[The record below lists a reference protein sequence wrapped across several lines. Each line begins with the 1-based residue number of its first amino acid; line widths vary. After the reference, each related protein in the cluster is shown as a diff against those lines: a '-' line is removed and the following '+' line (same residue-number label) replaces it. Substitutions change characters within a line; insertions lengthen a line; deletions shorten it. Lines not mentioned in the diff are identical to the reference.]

1 MVDLWL
7 AHEHQ
12 QKLGI
17 DHEGLDLALSL
28 PNLALDHERQN
39 LALDLE
45 PNQNIDL
52 DQLLKPGQLG
62 LCIDLALGRDL
73 GAMNLKPDLGQ
84 GTPLLRIPDQ

>member
-28 PNLALDHERQN
+28 PNLALD
-39 LALDLE
+39 LE
-45 PNQNIDL
+45 PNQNLDL